1 MFSFYQ
7 KSINKKIQFKGI
19 GLHTGKKV
27 NMTLLPAPPNHGI
40 IFKRIDL
47 KTKNLIE
54 ANFLNVRDALLC
66 TKIENEFKVSVS
78 TIEHLMGALYG
89 EKINN
94 LLIEI
99 DSSELPI
106 MDGSAKDFIEKQSSY
121 DENELKQSFKGE
133 TFIKH
138 LPSEK
143 NHLYKLILKSLWMNF
158 CFSKLKKHG
167 FEALLIFEKKMK
179 KHVFKLFSF
188 LKTEK
193 TCF

>member
-54 ANFLNVRDALLC
+54 ANFLNVRNAMLC

-106 MDGSAKDFIEKQSSY
+106 MDGSAKDFIEKIKEVGVKQYDTLKKYVKVLKKFEYNVGKKTIQSVKSFTLTVTT
-121 DENELKQSFKGE
+121 LKYAA
-133 TFIKH
+133 TAA
-138 LPSEK
+138 
-143 NHLYKLILKSLWMNF
+143 ILKNV
-158 CFSKLKKHG
+158 K
-167 FEALLIFEKKMK
+167 ELIAIGNPRTISVDIPARKINP
-179 KHVFKLFSF
+179 
-188 LKTEK
+188 
-193 TCF
+193 